1 MILLFKISKKSN
13 LLNPGTDLCII
24 YVYKLQSHTLTPVLK
39 ASITFIS
46 YRDTHSKNEIMKSGS
61 ISCTHN
67 KTNIT
72 TAALGALQGN
82 TGEGWRLIFRTAQIL
97 GINGFVDLY
106 WKTEDTGSPICKINL
121 ISCLLSPCL

>member
-1 MILLFKISKKSN
+1 MILFFKISKKSN
-13 LLNPGTDLCII
+13 LLNPETDLCII

-46 YRDTHSKNEIMKSGS
+46 NRDTQSNIEIMKSGS

-72 TAALGALQGN
+72 AATLGALQDY
-82 TGEGWRLIFRTAQIL
+82 TGEPWRLICSTA
-97 GINGFVDLY
+97 
-106 WKTEDTGSPICKINL
+106 
-121 ISCLLSPCL
+121 